1 MSNHS
6 AAFDETFDSTFAE
19 SKKSG
24 ANSPPVKKLLRW
36 PTIKPWFSAHAIAKL
51 DDSYVV
57 TVKYAQVM
65 RIFVTGTSKGEVK
78 LWSNDTDCTLLG
90 VINNPNRPWDQMYI
104 MSVIA

>member
-36 PTIKPWFSAHAIAKL
+36 PTIKPWFSAHTIAKL

-90 VINNPNRPWDQMYI
+90 VINNPNRPWDQMHI